1 MKNMIKDKIRMISF
15 IGVLCLIL
23 FVTGCSTGDK
33 QQTTTNSES
42 ASNTTKIAENKT
54 DKVDG
59 TIETTDNTSGKEDGS
74 DGIFDLLSVPAFSDS
89 AFVIINDNK
98 PWFDESLL
106 TNTTA
111 FELYSELDELGRCGV
126 AFANI
131 CKELMPTEPRQ
142 QIGHIKPSGWK
153 LVKYDFVEGKYLY
166 NRCHLIG
173 FQLAGENDNEKN
185 LITGTRY
192 MNVDG
197 MLPFENMIDDYVD
210 YSGNHVLYR
219 VTPIYEGDNLV
230 ASGVLME
237 AYSVEDKGDG
247 ICFNVYVYN
256 NQPGVKIDYKTGA
269 SEMIGGATAEEETS
283 VDDEKEMTYI
293 LNTKSYKFHL
303 PSCGS
308 VGSIKENN
316 KEEIIC
322 KRYML
327 IDMGF
332 SPCGSCRP

>member
-1 MKNMIKDKIRMISF
+1 MP
-15 IGVLCLIL
+15 
-23 FVTGCSTGDK
+23 
-33 QQTTTNSES
+33 EY
-42 ASNTTKIAENKT
+42 
-54 DKVDG
+54 
-59 TIETTDNTSGKEDGS
+59 
-74 DGIFDLLSVPAFSDS
+74 SDS

-98 PWFDESLL
+98 PYFTEDLL
-106 TNTTA
+106 TNTTP
-111 FELYSELDELGRCGV
+111 FETFSDLDELGRCGA

-131 CKELMPTEPRQ
+131 CKELMPTEPRG

-153 LVKYDFVEGKYLY
+153 LVKYDIVDGKYLY

-173 FQLAGENDNEKN
+173 FQLSGENDNEKN

-192 MNVDG
+192 MNVEG
-197 MLPFENMIDDYVD
+197 MLPFENMIDDYVE

-219 VTPIYEGDNLV
+219 VTPIYKEDNLV

-256 NQPGVKIDYKTGA
+256 NQPGIMIDYLTGD
-269 SEMIGGATAEEETS
+269 SKLIGGNTTAEEATTAGNE
-283 VDDEKEMTYI
+283 EEMQYI
-293 LNTKSYKFHL
+293 LNTNSYKFHL
-303 PSCGS
+303 PTCGS
-308 VGSIKENN
+308 VGSIKEQN

-332 SPCGSCRP
+332 VPCGSCRP